1 MVVDERVVVDFDQ
14 HSALYKAKSAELGH
28 QIRARCPVAWT
39 EAHSGYWVVT
49 GREILGDLAKRADL
63 LSNDHDPGGKRRGYQ
78 GVAIPSPKGQQT
90 RGGFLEMD
98 PPEQFEY
105 RRVLNP
111 LLSPAAVERWRTMVA
126 ELSRACL
133 DEVGASGRID
143 FVDDLANIVPAVLT
157 MGLLGFPLTDWALYS
172 EPIHSIVYTPPAS
185 PAYGRVIEQLMSVGI
200 RLTEELD
207 RAKSHPRPGLLASL
221 LAAQAHD
228 PTTFNDEDLLGSLIL
243 LISGGFDTTTAL
255 TAHAL
260 QWLGG
265 HPVERER
272 IIKEPS
278 LLATATEEFLRF
290 TTPAQGGART
300 VTADCEIGG
309 YQFHEADRVWL
320 SYAQANRDPEVF
332 PDPDEVIIDRNPNR
346 HAAFGLGVHRC
357 VGSNVARLTFKI
369 MMQEVLRAIPD
380 YVIDEERVVRY
391 EDVGTINGFQHMPAT
406 FTPRAAQGEPL
417 DHVIRHWQS
426 VLDAE
431 AEFLKEA
438 SNARRPGR

>member
-1 MVVDERVVVDFDQ
+1 
-14 HSALYKAKSAELGH
+14 
-28 QIRARCPVAWT
+28 
-39 EAHSGYWVVT
+39 
-49 GREILGDLAKRADL
+49 
-63 LSNDHDPGGKRRGYQ
+63 
-78 GVAIPSPKGQQT
+78 
-90 RGGFLEMD
+90 
-98 PPEQFEY
+98 
-105 RRVLNP
+105 
-111 LLSPAAVERWRTMVA
+111 MVA

-133 DEVGASGRID
+133 DDVAASGRID

-157 MGLLGFPLTDWALYS
+157 MGLLGFPLADWAFYS

-185 PAYGRVIEQLMSVGI
+185 PAYGRVIEQLISVGT
-200 RLTEELD
+200 RLAEELD
-207 RAKSHPRPGLLASL
+207 RARSNPRPGLLASL
-221 LAAQAHD
+221 LAAQVND

-260 QWLGG
+260 QWLGE
-265 HPVERER
+265 HPLERER

-300 VTADCEIGG
+300 ITADCQIGG

-320 SYAQANRDPEVF
+320 SYALANRDPEAF
-332 PDPDEVIIDRNPNR
+332 PDPDEIVIDRNPNR

-357 VGSNVARLTFKI
+357 IGSNLARLTFKV
-369 MMQEVLRAIPD
+369 MTEEVLRRIPD
-380 YVIDEERVVRY
+380 FVIDAEGVVRY

-406 FTPRAAQGEPL
+406 FTPQAGQGQTL
-417 DHVIRHWQS
+417 DQVIRRWQS

-431 AEFLKEA
+431 AASFKEA
-438 SNARRPGR
+438 SDGRRLGH